1 MRFTR
6 FLILAL
12 VAAMLAGCASKSKF
26 KTYRGP
32 AVTHVVVQK
41 GSRKMYLLNGER
53 VLRDYDIGLGF
64 APTGHKMVEGDGK
77 TPEGTYIIDRRN
89 PESRF
94 HLSIG
99 VSYPNAFDRE
109 LADALGKSPGGDIFI
124 HGRPTQYR
132 NAVRDWTWGCIAVT
146 DDEIEDIYS
155 MVRDGTP
162 ITINP

>member
-6 FLILAL
+6 FLMLAL
-12 VAAMLAGCASKSKF
+12 LAATLAGCGSSSKF

-32 AVTHVVVQK
+32 EVTHVVVQK
-41 GSRKMYLLNGER
+41 GARKMYLLNDR
-53 VLRDYDIGLGF
+53 KVLRDFDIGLGF
-64 APTGHKMVEGDGK
+64 APTGHKRVEGDGK

-99 VSYPNAFDRE
+99 VSYPNEFDRA
-109 LADALGKSPGGDIFI
+109 LADEMGKSPGGDIFI
-124 HGRPTQYR
+124 HGRPTKYR
-132 NAVRDWTWGCIAVT
+132 NSVRDWTWGCIAVT
-146 DDEIEDIYS
+146 DDEIEDIYA
-155 MVRDGTP
+155 MVRNGTP